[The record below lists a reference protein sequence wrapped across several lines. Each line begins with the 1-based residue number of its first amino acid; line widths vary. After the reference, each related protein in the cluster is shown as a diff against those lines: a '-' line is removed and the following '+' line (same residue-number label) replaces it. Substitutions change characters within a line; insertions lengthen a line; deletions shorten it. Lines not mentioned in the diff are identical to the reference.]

1 MASLPM
7 GGPAMLTI
15 RGDIHRF
22 LQFAAVGASNTIV
35 HLLGMLLL
43 VEVLGLVPVAANIPA
58 FLAANVWSFI
68 ANSVLTFRA
77 AVVWTKYPRFLSL
90 SLVAMAVSTGIVQ
103 AFQSLGWHYVLGV
116 LASTGTSLV
125 INFLL
130 VRWAVF
136 GTHSGSRDSF

>member
-1 MASLPM
+1 
-7 GGPAMLTI
+7 MLTI
-15 RGDIHRF
+15 RGDVRRF

-35 HLLGMLLL
+35 HLLGVLLL
-43 VEVLGLVPVAANIPA
+43 VEVLGFVPVAANVPA
-58 FLAANVWSFI
+58 FLVANVWSFI
-68 ANSVLTFRA
+68 ANSVFTFRA

-116 LASTGTSLV
+116 LASTGTSLA

-136 GTHSGSRDSF
+136 GARGASRDSY